1 MDPAIISTP
10 SRILRE
16 LTPTEKEK
24 LNHMIQI
31 WSKIP
36 FTMLLI
42 LYPIAALIYFTLK
55 DRLFDYFGNYTY
67 IFVALLFILPILQ
80 TVYISLK
87 NKTEANKYRL
97 DLTEPVSVLTG
108 VANIYRSQKAPY
120 VPQTQIWIGGL
131 RFDGGQLIGTEKMLI
146 DYIKEGA
153 TATIEFS
160 PNSNYV
166 WNVNNLNKVQ

>member
-1 MDPAIISTP
+1 MDPAIISSS

-16 LTPTEKEK
+16 LTPKEK
-24 LNHMIQI
+24 DSLNRMIHI

-42 LYPIAALIYFTLK
+42 FYPISAFMYFTLK

-67 IFVALLFILPILQ
+67 LFVALLILLPILQ
-80 TVYISLK
+80 TIYVSIT
-87 NKTEANKYRL
+87 NKAQANKFRL
-97 DLTEPVSVLTG
+97 DLSQPVSVLTG
-108 VANIYRSQKAPY
+108 VANIYRVRRTTYA
-120 VPQTQIWIGGL
+120 PQTQIWINGI
-131 RFDGGQLIGTEKMLI
+131 RFDGGQVIGTDKMLI

-166 WNVNNLNKVQ
+166 WNVNNLNRVQ